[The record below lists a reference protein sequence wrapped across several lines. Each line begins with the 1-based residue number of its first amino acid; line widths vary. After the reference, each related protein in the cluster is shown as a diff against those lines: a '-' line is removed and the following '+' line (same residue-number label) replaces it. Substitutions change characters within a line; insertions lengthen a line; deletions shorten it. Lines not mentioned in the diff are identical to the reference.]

1 MNSTGWMQLVLV
13 GVLVL
18 VMPVWDRV
26 ETRRLRRATEP
37 GARLGSYR
45 RVVAILWVFSVLVVL
60 VTPPARLLR
69 PPAAA
74 LALVERVGGQ
84 GPLLGVLGGMVAG
97 MLVSVVV
104 ALSSPE
110 ARARL
115 ARPLE
120 SLAWFLPSST
130 RERWWFAAMSVSAGI
145 CEELLYRG
153 FLLRWLDAR
162 GLGLWAAVLLAALA
176 FMLAHTYQGLVGM
189 LSVGVL
195 ALVFTALFFLAGSLW
210 PAMLVHAL
218 LDLRILVLW
227 RGPPE
232 PGAP

>member
-1 MNSTGWMQLVLV
+1 
-13 GVLVL
+13 
-18 VMPVWDRV
+18 
-26 ETRRLRRATEP
+26 
-37 GARLGSYR
+37 
-45 RVVAILWVFSVLVVL
+45 
-60 VTPPARLLR
+60 
-69 PPAAA
+69 
-74 LALVERVGGQ
+74 
-84 GPLLGVLGGMVAG
+84 
-97 MLVSVVV
+97 
-104 ALSSPE
+104 
-110 ARARL
+110 
-115 ARPLE
+115 
-120 SLAWFLPSST
+120 
-130 RERWWFAAMSVSAGI
+130 MSVSAGI